1 MWSGSSQQQLH
12 LLVPVSALVILH
24 TVVIKYLTSSNL
36 KEEGCI
42 LSYSFRGTFRPTR
55 ESTASWVG
63 HQLITLPWQSGDR
76 RTGSGASVYNFN
88 AHPLYPTFS
97 GKALSLKNLIHSL
110 PTPAG
115 NQVSRHVDLSETF
128 HIQTTKWSSWSPPYP
143 YFYLYDEITSHTLH
157 SIMYLYVP
165 YVCVNMFIN
174 KLALTYSYY
183 LDRKNNHQCIKTRE
197 VEWASWKLRG
207 LEASQ
212 RSILM
217 HQG

>member
-24 TVVIKYLTSSNL
+24 TIVIKYLTSSSL

-55 ESTASWVG
+55 ESTMAWVG

-76 RTGSGASVYNFN
+76 EEQVVGPVYTTLM
-88 AHPLYPTFS
+88 PILCTP
-97 GKALSLKNLIHSL
+97 LSLARLCLLK
-110 PTPAG
+110 TPAG

-143 YFYLYDEITSHTLH
+143 YFYLYDEVTSHALH

-174 KLALTYSYY
+174 KLALT
-183 LDRKNNHQCIKTRE
+183 
-197 VEWASWKLRG
+197 
-207 LEASQ
+207 
-212 RSILM
+212 
-217 HQG
+217 